1 MSETEAKDIVST
13 CSAFFSVRFC
23 SYRCLVEMLVMLSD
37 YQILSGGE
45 EEETVLGVIKRS
57 SPLQMSAFI

>member
-1 MSETEAKDIVST
+1 
-13 CSAFFSVRFC
+13 
-23 SYRCLVEMLVMLSD
+23 MLVVLSD

-45 EEETVLGVIKRS
+45 EEETVLGVIKRA